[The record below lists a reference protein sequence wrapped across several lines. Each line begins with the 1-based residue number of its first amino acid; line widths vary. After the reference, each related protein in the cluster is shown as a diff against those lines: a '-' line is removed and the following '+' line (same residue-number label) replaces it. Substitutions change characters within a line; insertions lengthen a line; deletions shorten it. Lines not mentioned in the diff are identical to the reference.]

1 MKRYA
6 RFAMVLATA
15 SLLTGT
21 AFAQESTDSKDK
33 ESKDKKNKLNQYD
46 ELIIRKKSDKD
57 EKVTI
62 EIKDGTV
69 TINGKPLDEYD
80 NENLSIRNARS
91 GRVVLSSPFRQGR
104 GGANAFEL
112 FNGDREGK
120 TRPFLGV
127 TTEEAPGGARITNIS
142 KGSAAEKAGLKEKDV
157 IRKIDEEKVQD
168 ENDVSRIIRS
178 HKPDDKVK
186 LTILRDGK
194 EQTITATLGKAKAE
208 AQAFNYNFN
217 MPNMP
222 NDVFKEFKLDEGFN
236 FSEPRAYGFGN
247 NSRPRIGIKA
257 QDTEN
262 GVGVKVLE
270 VQEGSAAEKAG
281 IKEDDIIT
289 EFNGTK
295 VNSADELSR
304 EVGEAKDKPK
314 SSVKLLRDGK
324 AVNLDILTP
333 KKLKTANL

>member
-6 RFAMVLATA
+6 LAMALATA
-15 SLLTGT
+15 TLLTGT
-21 AFAQESTDSKDK
+21 AFAQESNDSKDK
-33 ESKDKKNKLNQYD
+33 EQKDSKNKLKQYD

-57 EKVTI
+57 EKITI

-69 TINGKPLDEYD
+69 TINGKPMDEYD

-91 GRVVLSSPFRQGR
+91 GRIVMTSPFRQGR
-104 GGANAFEL
+104 GGANSFEM
-112 FNGDREGK
+112 FNDDRMGK

-178 HKPDDKVK
+178 HKPEDKVK
-186 LTILRDGK
+186 ILVLRDGK
-194 EQTITATLGKAKAE
+194 EQTITATLGQAKAE
-208 AQAFNYNFN
+208 AQSFNYNFDV
-217 MPNMP
+217 P
-222 NDVFKEFKLDEGFN
+222 NDMFKEFKLDELGQGFN
-236 FSEPRAYGFGN
+236 FSEPRAFSFGSN
-247 NSRPRIGIKA
+247 GRPRIGIKA

-262 GVGVKVLE
+262 GVGVKVLD
-270 VQEGSAAEKAG
+270 VQEGSVAEKAG

-324 AVNLDILTP
+324 TVNLDILTP